1 MDHLRKKRFWKKD
14 KDGNQIN
21 YDGSLR
27 KGIKT
32 DAFYTKI
39 EKEAISGHLKGSL
52 GEDQEC
58 VFM

>member
-14 KDGNQIN
+14 ENGNQIN

-32 DAFYTKI
+32 DKLYAKI
-39 EKEAISGHLKGSL
+39 EQEAISGHLKGSL
-52 GEDQEC
+52 GEDQESILI
-58 VFM
+58 